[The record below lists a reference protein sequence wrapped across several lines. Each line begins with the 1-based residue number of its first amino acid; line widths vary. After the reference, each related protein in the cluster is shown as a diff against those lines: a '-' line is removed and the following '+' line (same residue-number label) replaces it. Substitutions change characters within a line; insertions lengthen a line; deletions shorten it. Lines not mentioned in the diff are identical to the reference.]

1 MWAVGFEEAEWSRDG
16 TRLEWAPPELPSREE
31 PFSLGVELVFGS
43 SCDEEAGCGLGLA
56 RLECELLPDA
66 EPDGWLAAAAAGG
79 DLKLISLL
87 TEPSSS
93 MTVRVWTWMF
103 PPEVVNV
110 VKLVLED
117 FLLFEP
123 G

>member
-1 MWAVGFEEAEWSRDG
+1 MLVGIPG
-16 TRLEWAPPELPSREE
+16 
-31 PFSLGVELVFGS
+31 
-43 SCDEEAGCGLGLA
+43 AGA
-56 RLECELLPDA
+56 S
-66 EPDGWLAAAAAGG
+66 AGG

-110 VKLVLED
+110 VKLVLHG
-117 FLLFEP
+117 FPGLVSNPILLTTRDLYLRSYF
-123 G
+123 

>member
-1 MWAVGFEEAEWSRDG
+1 MVRPGAD
-16 TRLEWAPPELPSREE
+16 
-31 PFSLGVELVFGS
+31 
-43 SCDEEAGCGLGLA
+43 
-56 RLECELLPDA
+56 
-66 EPDGWLAAAAAGG
+66 AAAGG

-93 MTVRVWTWMF
+93 MTVLVWTWMF

>member
-1 MWAVGFEEAEWSRDG
+1 MLVGIPG
-16 TRLEWAPPELPSREE
+16 
-31 PFSLGVELVFGS
+31 
-43 SCDEEAGCGLGLA
+43 AG
-56 RLECELLPDA
+56 
-66 EPDGWLAAAAAGG
+66 AAAGG

-110 VKLVLED
+110 VKLVLHGISAD
-117 FLLFEP
+117 LVNNP
-123 G
+123 NPIDN